1 MFLWRT
7 LKLGDMLAFL
17 MMVSRKLGPI
27 ATMDRS
33 KSLDPKVGST
43 AETEQLNIDHL

>member
-1 MFLWRT
+1 MFLWRA
-7 LKLGDMLAFL
+7 LKPGDMLAFL
-17 MMVSRKLGPI
+17 MAVSRKLGPI